1 MQNELDRFE
10 SALRSNMPAYGVEL
24 DPETLAQLGTYYSLL
39 TGWNDRLHL
48 VAPCSPAEFATRHVL
63 ESLILL
69 EHLPPEATIAD
80 VGSGAGLPIVPC
92 LIVRPDLQATL
103 IESSQKKTVFLREAL
118 AAVERKATI
127 IARRFEDIETPP
139 VEFVTCR
146 ALDRFIPKIPALIAW
161 APDDAT
167 LLLFGG
173 KNLLIGERFL
183 IPGSERRYLFVKR
196 KKDG

>member
-1 MQNELDRFE
+1 
-10 SALRSNMPAYGVEL
+10 
-24 DPETLAQLGTYYSLL
+24 
-39 TGWNDRLHL
+39 
-48 VAPCSPAEFATRHVL
+48 
-63 ESLILL
+63 
-69 EHLPPEATIAD
+69 
-80 VGSGAGLPIVPC
+80 
-92 LIVRPDLQATL
+92 LQATL